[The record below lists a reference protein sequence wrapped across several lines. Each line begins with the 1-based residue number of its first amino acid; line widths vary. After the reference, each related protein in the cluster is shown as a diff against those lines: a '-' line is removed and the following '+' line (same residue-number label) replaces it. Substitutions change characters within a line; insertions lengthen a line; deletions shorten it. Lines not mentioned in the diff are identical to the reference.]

1 MLFRSKQFMA
11 SAIPV
16 GPNGATYY
24 GAGRAGKPTELNLD
38 SKTLKSFAGN
48 RARKGHFVEPRL
60 KEGKLKTN
68 PVVS

>member
-1 MLFRSKQFMA
+1 MGLDDNGYLA

-16 GPNGATYY
+16 GPEGATYA

-38 SKTLKSFAGN
+38 AKTLKSFAGN

-60 KEGKLKTN
+60 KEGKLKAN
-68 PVVS
+68 